1 MSARAPEVRQA
12 SRSSQVWVAL
22 VAGLLFGIGLGVS
35 GMARP
40 TKVLAFLD
48 VAGAWDPTL
57 AFVMIAAVGVHAL
70 AVLVARRRRAPLG
83 GQTFGWPEITA
94 IDLPLVAGS
103 ALFGVGWGLGG
114 YCPGPALLGAAS
126 GNPGAAV
133 FVVAMVAGMVLRHT
147 STRGAPARTS

>member
-1 MSARAPEVRQA
+1 MSARAHDGRRP
-12 SRSSQVWVAL
+12 SRSSHVAVAL
-22 VAGLLFGIGLGVS
+22 VAGLLFGVGLGVS

-57 AFVMIAAVGVHAL
+57 AFVMIGAIGIHAL
-70 AVLVARRRRAPLG
+70 AVLVAKRRRAPLG
-83 GQTFGWPEITA
+83 GQAFGWPDVTA
-94 IDLPLVAGS
+94 IDMPLVAGS

-126 GNPGAAV
+126 GNLGAAV
-133 FVVAMVAGMVLRHT
+133 FVVAMVAGMVVRHT
-147 STRGAPARTS
+147 STRSAPARTS